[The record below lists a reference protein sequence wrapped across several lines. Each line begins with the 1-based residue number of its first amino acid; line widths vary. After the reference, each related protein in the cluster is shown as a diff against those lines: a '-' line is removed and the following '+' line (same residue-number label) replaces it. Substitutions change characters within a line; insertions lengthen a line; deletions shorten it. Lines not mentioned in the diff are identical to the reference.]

1 MSDDLRADTH
11 SPATAGPDE
20 TRSSRPAL
28 LAGLPFAV
36 LLFLIWVVLS
46 GKLDALH
53 LGAGVVTA
61 LIIARSTQ
69 LLFALPPAVGHSA
82 SRPLHDVVW
91 LRVVRYGPWLVW
103 QIVLSSLQIARV
115 VLDPRL
121 PVQPRIVSFRGGLPH
136 TLARLTL
143 ANSIT
148 LTPGTVT
155 LDVEGDQ
162 FEVHALTDEAARGI
176 ESDAM
181 QRRVRPLFGAT
192 ATAETEDP

>member
-1 MSDDLRADTH
+1 VRADTQGFG
-11 SPATAGPDE
+11 AAGPDDA
-20 TRSSRPAL
+20 RSSRPPL
-28 LAGLPFAV
+28 LTGLPFAA

-46 GKLDALH
+46 GKIDAFH

-61 LIIARSTQ
+61 LVIARLTQ
-69 LLFALPPAVGHSA
+69 VLFALAPTVGYSA
-82 SRPLHDVVW
+82 SRPLRDVAW
-91 LRVVRYGPWLVW
+91 LRVARYILWLVW

-121 PVQPRIVSFRGGLPH
+121 PIQPQVVTFRGRLPH

-155 LDVEGDQ
+155 TDVQGDT
-162 FEVHALTDEAARGI
+162 FEVHALTDDAAREI
-176 ESDAM
+176 ESDVM
-181 QRRVRPLFGAT
+181 QERVRSLFGAPDGL
-192 ATAETEDP
+192 EDG